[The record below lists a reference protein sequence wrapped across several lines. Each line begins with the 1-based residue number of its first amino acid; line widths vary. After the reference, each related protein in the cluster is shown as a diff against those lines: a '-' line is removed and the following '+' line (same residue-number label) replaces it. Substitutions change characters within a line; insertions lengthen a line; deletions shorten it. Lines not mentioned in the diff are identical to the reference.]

1 MPRGLNPTPNGN
13 SLSRRA
19 KRQGDPALER
29 DAKPEEQQPQLH
41 RVGLFVTA
49 ELEKATVRCR
59 TKVQAIA
66 DDCRSRNRRF
76 RDISWD
82 LEHDWHRCLHNP
94 NVPLDEPK
102 FTPAA
107 VRRVPQIF
115 DKSVFFENGV
125 ACSDVIQGRLGDC
138 WLISALAA
146 VSTREGLIEKICVAL
161 FTIAPRWESLDQKQQ
176 ALYHNDRDKYEKI
189 GRKGSNVLYFASG
202 RSENETRTQSYTEI
216 TTRSRGWQYGIEDL
230 TGGIPDTICIND
242 IMDRELFWKQD
253 LLRASEDMLFT
264 CGLGSP
270 VSTLEFDSTVKGII
284 TGHAYAVLKA
294 VEFRGK
300 RFLKIRNPWGSN
312 EWKGRWSDGS
322 EEWNGEWLGA
332 LNALDHKFGDDGVF
346 IMEYADFLHYW
357 ETIKCKAA
365 TGSTSWQYGDVS
377 YTFTIPKRT
386 DAIIVL
392 SQSDIRF
399 YDAMRSASSW
409 TFDFK
414 LFMKDSA
421 QVLGSSNYSMQL
433 PRTVTLSIELQPG
446 DYFVHVRLSREVSG
460 WHEGKDEGEQP
471 ESTAFCDGCA
481 VFKAES
487 KKTTL
492 CPGFILCDLCAAAG
506 IYDEHQMI
514 KVDDLKDLLVT
525 AARPLQE
532 FDNLED
538 FDSVLLGLRVYSKCP
553 VNISGQ
559 LANGLS
565 VGFEKKP

>member
-1 MPRGLNPTPNGN
+1 MASKTSHGTWNTIG
-13 SLSRRA
+13 
-19 KRQGDPALER
+19 
-29 DAKPEEQQPQLH
+29 
-41 RVGLFVTA
+41 T
-49 ELEKATVRCR
+49 
-59 TKVQAIA
+59 
-66 DDCRSRNRRF
+66 
-76 RDISWD
+76 
-82 LEHDWHRCLHNP
+82 
-94 NVPLDEPK
+94 
-102 FTPAA
+102 

-146 VSTREGLIEKICVAL
+146 VSTREGLIEKICVARDEKL

-202 RSENETRTQSYTEI
+202 RSENETWVPLLEKAYAKLHGDYDSLE
-216 TTRSRGWQYGIEDL
+216 GGFANEGIEDL

-357 ETIKCKAA
+357 EIIKCMQLFDD
-365 TGSTSWQYGDVS
+365 TWFGDVS

-446 DYFVHVRLSREVSG
+446 DYFVHVRLSREVS
-460 WHEGKDEGEQP
+460 
-471 ESTAFCDGCA
+471 
-481 VFKAES
+481 
-487 KKTTL
+487 
-492 CPGFILCDLCAAAG
+492 
-506 IYDEHQMI
+506 
-514 KVDDLKDLLVT
+514 
-525 AARPLQE
+525 
-532 FDNLED
+532 
-538 FDSVLLGLRVYSKCP
+538 
-553 VNISGQ
+553 
-559 LANGLS
+559 
-565 VGFEKKP
+565 

>member
-1 MPRGLNPTPNGN
+1 MMVGVENKIVLLLSSKFSGRQSPQKNTCPR
-13 SLSRRA
+13 
-19 KRQGDPALER
+19 
-29 DAKPEEQQPQLH
+29 PQRLH

-49 ELEKATVRCR
+49 ELEKATARCR

-115 DKSVFFENGV
+115 DKPVFFENSV

-146 VSTREGLIEKICVAL
+146 VSTREGLIEKICVARDEKVGIYGFIFCVDGDWRDVIIDDQL
-161 FTIAPRWESLDQKQQ
+161 FIIAPRWESLDQKQQ

-202 RSENETRTQSYTEI
+202 RSENETWVPLLEKAYAKLHGDYDSLE
-216 TTRSRGWQYGIEDL
+216 GGFANEGIEDL

-270 VSTLEFDSTVKGII
+270 RMLIDIGAVR

-357 ETIKCKAA
+357 EIIKCMQLFDD
-365 TGSTSWQYGDVS
+365 TWFGDVS

-460 WHEGKDEGEQP
+460 AQLVNLTDTA
-471 ESTAFCDGCA
+471 STWPVEKMIGVLSRLARNKSIA
-481 VFKAES
+481 VNF
-487 KKTTL
+487 
-492 CPGFILCDLCAAAG
+492 D
-506 IYDEHQMI
+506 I
-514 KVDDLKDLLVT
+514 K
-525 AARPLQE
+525 
-532 FDNLED
+532 
-538 FDSVLLGLRVYSKCP
+538 
-553 VNISGQ
+553 
-559 LANGLS
+559 
-565 VGFEKKP
+565 